1 MNKQIS
7 SQKIVVIFPT
17 KNEDDTIEHAITTA
31 KKSRYSPEVIVI
43 DAYSSDATVEKAN
56 KVGAR
61 VVQQDDRLFPAKGIA
76 MKKGLNEA
84 ISINADIIVFL
95 DANIKNLTPEWIDK
109 LVDGCGNCD
118 MSRGYYERHA

>member
-7 SQKIVVIFPT
+7 SQKIVVIFPA
-17 KNEDDTIEHAITTA
+17 KNEENTIEHVITTA
-31 KKSRYSPEVIVI
+31 NNPEVIVV
-43 DAYSSDATVEKAN
+43 DAYSSDATVEKA
-56 KVGAR
+56 KKAGAK

-95 DANIKNLTPEWIDK
+95 DADIKNLTPEWIDK
-109 LVDGCGNCD
+109 LVDGCTNCD
-118 MSRGYYERHA
+118 MARGYYQRHTRPV